1 MDFYRQQFI
10 KNFNIEMV
18 ASDLMDLIDEDKLQE
33 YIIEQFNENFTYEE
47 LYNLFSQEM
56 NKEDLQSLLEEMGH
70 DFTDLDRQNV
80 KITSS
85 QLKILKD
92 NFGVSYCDK
101 GLTLELEQWTNG
113 GVDMTIYIDLC
124 SQYDLVEQFEYYVDN
139 FDIDDEID
147 IYRQDEDY
155 RNHFTITESVKDFQ
169 EWEEFIK
176 NILKQLKESE

>member
-1 MDFYRQQFI
+1 MNFYRQKFI
-10 KNFNIEMV
+10 ENFNMEMV
-18 ASDLMDLIDEDKLQE
+18 ATDLMNLIEEEKLQE

-70 DFTDLDRQNV
+70 DFIDLDRQNV

-92 NFGVSYCDK
+92 NFGVSYCDN

-113 GVDMTIYIDLC
+113 GVDMIIYIDLC
-124 SQYDLVEQFEYYVDN
+124 SQYDLVEQFEYYRDN
-139 FDIDDEID
+139 FDIDEEID
-147 IYRQDEDY
+147 MYRQSEDY
-155 RNHFTITESVKDFQ
+155 RNAFRITESVEDFKS
-169 EWEEFIK
+169 WVEFIEK
-176 NILKQLKESE
+176 VIEELTI